1 MKKWLQYTVAVV
13 FGTLSVAYGV
23 NAQDSASNNQS
34 DTALDSR
41 LYRPNELSVD
51 LFGTGSIGQQTINH
65 LSGDRINHHGK
76 LGAGAG
82 LNYFFCRYLGIGG
95 DAYAENTDRSFVD
108 STSGNLIARLPIGES
123 GLAPY
128 IFGGGGYQFDEVRQ
142 SFGQAGG
149 GLEFRF
155 TPNWGVFVDAR
166 YVMADKTE
174 NYGVA
179 RAGLRLSF

>member
-1 MKKWLQYTVAVV
+1 MKKWLQCMAAVV
-13 FGTLSVAYGV
+13 FGTFGVIYGV
-23 NAQDSASNNQS
+23 NAQDATTNSQP
-34 DTALDSR
+34 DTTLDAR
-41 LYRPNELSVD
+41 LYRPNELAVD

-65 LSGDRINHHGK
+65 LSGDRIDHHGK

-82 LNYFFCRYLGIGG
+82 LDCFFCRYLGIGG
-95 DAYAENTDRSFVD
+95 DAYAQNTDRSFVD

-142 SFGQAGG
+142 SFGQAGT

-155 TPNWGVFVDAR
+155 TKYLGIFVDAR
-166 YVMADKTE
+166 YVMAAKTE